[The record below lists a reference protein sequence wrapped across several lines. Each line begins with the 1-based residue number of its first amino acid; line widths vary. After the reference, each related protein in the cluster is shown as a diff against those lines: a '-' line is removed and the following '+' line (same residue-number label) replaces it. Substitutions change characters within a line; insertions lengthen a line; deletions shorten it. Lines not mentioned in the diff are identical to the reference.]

1 MYGCSTRARALL
13 ALAPAVPS
21 GSRAGGALHIQ
32 ASCILGGILPA
43 GTQTMQFR
51 HRKARHGSQQ
61 SEISKQRLAVMMAR
75 IVSKRVRGRVG
86 SRRSAPAATRRGR
99 RSRRGARRSGSR
111 WRERRSHKN
120 VAVVMSRLRKRQ
132 RSPDSPISLQL
143 LSGFPSERGS
153 THETPNP
160 LPRRADQMEIQYLCG
175 IKKTGFGGLR
185 TVS

>member
-1 MYGCSTRARALL
+1 MAVVHALVRSSL
-13 ALAPAVPS
+13 VAPAVPS

-32 ASCILGGILPA
+32 ASRILGGILPA

-86 SRRSAPAATRRGR
+86 SRRSAPTATRRGR

-111 WRERRSHKN
+111 WRERRSTKMLSDEPPSKTP
-120 VAVVMSRLRKRQ
+120 AKIQIL
-132 RSPDSPISLQL
+132 RSPLQL
-143 LSGFPSERGS
+143 LSGFQSERGS
-153 THETPNP
+153 TLGKAENP
-160 LPRRADQMEIQYLCG
+160 
-175 IKKTGFGGLR
+175 FSR
-185 TVS
+185 TYV